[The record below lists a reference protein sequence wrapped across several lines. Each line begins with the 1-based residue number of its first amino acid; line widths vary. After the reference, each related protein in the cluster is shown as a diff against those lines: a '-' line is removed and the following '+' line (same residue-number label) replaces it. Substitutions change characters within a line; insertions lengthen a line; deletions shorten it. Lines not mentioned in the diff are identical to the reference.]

1 MRIIVQIDCMRLII
15 AVLLI
20 VISLFTFMVFVIG
33 SHGKLQFRYNRLED
47 WVFGGLIIIPT
58 ILGICIIIRKLL
70 NRKNT

>member
-1 MRIIVQIDCMRLII
+1 
-15 AVLLI
+15 
-20 VISLFTFMVFVIG
+20 MVFVIG